1 MTRGWNVYIQ
11 VTVAQDGGA
20 GEAGGAK
27 KVKRCLLCLD
37 GGELKT
43 VGGLSAKRWGKEV
56 EKKKKMWAQSQ
67 RNKDQY

>member
-1 MTRGWNVYIQ
+1 M
-11 VTVAQDGGA
+11 
-20 GEAGGAK
+20 
-27 KVKRCLLCLD
+27 D

-43 VGGLSAKRWGKEV
+43 AGGLSTKRWGNEV